1 MDITP
6 QAPAEQSSKYLNAA
20 VAITVA
26 LLATFMGICK
36 VKDDNIV
43 QAMQQAQADKLDHWG
58 YYQARN
64 IRQEI
69 AEATITQLELSRAT
83 QATTPANTAAYDAA
97 IAKYRKLAAD
107 QASKKEDMRLAALQ
121 DQKNYDALNFKDDQ
135 FDLSDHRPARRH
147 RTHPALGPVL
157 GSLGPHHLRR
167 AHGLCRP
174 HRPADSPGCVDTAAI
189 VGRVGTMYLI
199 AACAIFYWA
208 SGIFSI

>member
-1 MDITP
+1 MDATP

-83 QATTPANTAAYDAA
+83 QAPAATPATTSANTAAYDTA

-121 DQKNYDALNFKDDQ
+121 DQKNYNALNFKDDQ
-135 FDLSDHRPARRH
+135 FDLSDALLAIAITLLAVTALTQLWALFWVALVPTTFGVLMGFAGLTGLP
-147 RTHPALGPVL
+147 THPDALIRL
-157 GSLGPHHLRR
+157 LS
-167 AHGLCRP
+167 
-174 HRPADSPGCVDTAAI
+174 
-189 VGRVGTMYLI
+189 
-199 AACAIFYWA
+199 
-208 SGIFSI
+208 

>member
-1 MDITP
+1 MDTTP

-69 AEATITQLELSRAT
+69 AEATITQLWALFWVALVPTAFGVLMGFAGLTGLPIHPEALVRLLS
-83 QATTPANTAAYDAA
+83 
-97 IAKYRKLAAD
+97 
-107 QASKKEDMRLAALQ
+107 
-121 DQKNYDALNFKDDQ
+121 
-135 FDLSDHRPARRH
+135 
-147 RTHPALGPVL
+147 
-157 GSLGPHHLRR
+157 
-167 AHGLCRP
+167 
-174 HRPADSPGCVDTAAI
+174 
-189 VGRVGTMYLI
+189 
-199 AACAIFYWA
+199 
-208 SGIFSI
+208 